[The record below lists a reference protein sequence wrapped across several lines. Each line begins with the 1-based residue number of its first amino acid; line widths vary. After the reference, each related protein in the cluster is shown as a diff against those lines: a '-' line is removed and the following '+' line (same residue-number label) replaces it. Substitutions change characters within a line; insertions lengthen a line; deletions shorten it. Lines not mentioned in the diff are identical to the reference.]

1 MHAKSLQSCLS
12 LCDPMDCSP
21 PVFSV
26 LGIFQAR
33 ILEWLPCPPPGHLSN
48 PGIKPMSLTSPALAS
63 GFFTTGATGKP
74 LSTATWFNLCFKNQS
89 TEYCV
94 DKGSEQTK
102 VELGR
107 AVSTLGFAGSST
119 VKIPPAMQEPQE
131 KQIQSLGEEDP
142 LEKEMA
148 SHSSVL
154 TWRIPMDRG
163 AWRTTVHG
171 AAKRWT

>member
-1 MHAKSLQSCLS
+1 MPSRFSHVCLFVTPWIVAHQSFLSVGFSRQKYWSGCHALLQ
-12 LCDPMDCSP
+12 
-21 PVFSV
+21 
-26 LGIFQAR
+26 GIFP
-33 ILEWLPCPPPGHLSN
+33 IPEWNPCLLPLLHWPAGSLPLMPP
-48 PGIKPMSLTSPALAS
+48 
-63 GFFTTGATGKP
+63 GKP
-74 LSTATWFNLCFKNQS
+74 LSTVTWFNLCFKNQS
-89 TEYCV
+89 TDYCV

-107 AVSTLGFAGSST
+107 AMSTLGFPGSSM

-154 TWRIPMDRG
+154 TWRIPMERG

-171 AAKRWT
+171 AVKRWT